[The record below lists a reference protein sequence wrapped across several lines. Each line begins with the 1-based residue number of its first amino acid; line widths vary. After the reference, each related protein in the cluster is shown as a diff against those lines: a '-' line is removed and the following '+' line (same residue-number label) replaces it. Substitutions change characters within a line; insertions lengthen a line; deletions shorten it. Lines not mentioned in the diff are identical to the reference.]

1 MYIKHIIILQNNKTI
16 DKYNKKALNKHSL
29 LHFYT
34 FNSPKEENMDAKVMR
49 AKQRRKERIV
59 AWAISL
65 SVLGSIIATAYYFL

>member
-1 MYIKHIIILQNNKTI
+1 MYIAYSFILQNNKTI

-29 LHFYT
+29 LYFYT
-34 FNSPKEENMDAKVMR
+34 FIHPKEVNMDKAMH

-59 AWAISL
+59 AWAVSL